1 MASTATQAEVAVEVV
16 SMVTQAEVAVEV
28 VFMVTQV
35 EVEEA
40 GVAKKSH
47 AHSSKVHKAAKRATN
62 ATCSTGRASQL
73 EEGME
78 EEHQECMAVELEL
91 KEDSASST
99 LMPEDIHNNNSTM
112 EELI

>member
-40 GVAKKSH
+40 VATKSH
-47 AHSSKVHKAAKRATN
+47 VHSSKVHQAAKRATN

-73 EEGME
+73 EEHME

-112 EELI
+112 EEQT